1 MFLLAK
7 YNTQTDFYFPMV
19 KRGVV
24 DLSVTADWTPAT
36 GDTKVSKDGG
46 AVANTTNNPAIAS
59 GTSWKLTLTA
69 SELSAKWITVQIVDA
84 ATKAVEDQFLTILT
98 YGNASAFFIAPDFQD
113 AVRFG
118 LTALPNANAE
128 AAGGLYTRGSGA
140 GQINQNANG
149 QVDARAVALSSG
161 VITEAAYDTTAGAF
175 QHLGIVDQGTA
186 QGATG
191 TTLQVRAGAPFA
203 DSTQAGATIWAFGS
217 TQGYWQERV
226 ATGYVGATKT
236 FTVDAWTVTPSGTIT
251 YIVFGTPPNSSVGT
265 VGANVTQWNGTNVA
279 VPATAG
285 VPDVNVKN
293 VNNVSAA
300 AVTTVNANQGTTQ
313 PVNFTGAGASALVK
327 SDTVDIAG
335 AAVSTST
342 AQIAVNRGADVLG
355 TALTETAGS
364 IAAAFKK
371 LFNVAAPT
379 AQDRQPAAQHGLHR
393 GARVEARQPRC
404 DGELAA
410 GDRGLHRAARCGRH
424 TRTLVGLAVT
434 ANGLDTQL
442 LPRRRELAVGDE
454 EEYSARELPVRDGRY
469 DRSADHGAHG
479 LGDALDRRRRVRRVR
494 ECRRRSR
501 ERRLQDRS
509 RGRAT

>member
-285 VPDVNVKN
+285 VPK
-293 VNNVSAA
+293 
-300 AVTTVNANQGTTQ
+300 
-313 PVNFTGAGASALVK
+313 
-327 SDTVDIAG
+327 
-335 AAVSTST
+335 
-342 AQIAVNRGADVLG
+342 
-355 TALTETAGS
+355 
-364 IAAAFKK
+364 
-371 LFNVAAPT
+371 VAI
-379 AQDRQPAAQHGLHR
+379 
-393 GARVEARQPRC
+393 E
-404 DGELAA
+404 AA
-410 GDRGLHRAARCGRH
+410 GDFAQGAADKVWSSA
-424 TRTLVGLAVT
+424 TRTLTAFSTALAVAVWDVLEAAIATASSIGVKLKTNLDATVSSRLASASYTAPLDAAGTRAAVGLAA
-434 ANGLDTQL
+434 ANLDTQL
-442 LPRRRELAVGDE
+442 LPVANLPSAVKKNTALAAFPFVMVDTTGAPTTGLTVSATRSIDGAAFGACANAVVEVANGGYKIDLAAADLNGNTIILRFAAAPVRVIALSRSSRSRDSAVG
-454 EEYSARELPVRDGRY
+454 S
-469 DRSADHGAHG
+469 
-479 LGDALDRRRRVRRVR
+479 RRP
-494 ECRRRSR
+494 
-501 ERRLQDRS
+501 
-509 RGRAT
+509 